1 MGFNIKIGNHLEY
14 KHEEGTAIYS
24 VGDSVVC
31 EAGGKRYIGKIA
43 SIGYYHGEGDSEP
56 QPAIYIDTSK
66 TKAGYSGEVILAG
79 DITYLYNGSAA
90 YRQEAVQNLI
100 DIILDYRNSMK
111 KENQDKVGKMLMGL
125 WNLGTQKEAYVHKIA
140 EYMSE

>member
-1 MGFNIKIGNHLEY
+1 MGFNLEIKNHLEY
-14 KHEEGTAIYS
+14 VDRDGVTIYS
-24 VGDSVVC
+24 VGDNVVC
-31 EAGGKRYIGKIA
+31 EAGGKRYIGNIA
-43 SIGYYHGEGDSEP
+43 SIGYYRKDKDSEP

-66 TKAGYSGEVILAG
+66 TKTSYSGEVVMAG

-111 KENQDKVGKMLMGL
+111 EEDQNKVGKMLMGL
-125 WNLGTQKEAYVHKIA
+125 WNLGTQKEEYVH
-140 EYMSE
+140 